1 MKRSTFTAA
10 LFCIIS
16 FSAWAQQDAMYSQ
29 YMFNMMAVNPA
40 YAGSRDVMNF
50 TCMKRWQWV
59 GIEGAPKTLTF
70 TADMPVWRERVGLG
84 ISVVNDQI
92 GITNNNSLYTSY
104 SYRIHFGSGGTL
116 ALGLQAGFTHLRANY
131 LSLTTTTGNDKVFID
146 NVNSWM
152 PNFGAGAYYSTDK
165 FYAGVSAPHLINNH
179 LIGGTESFQK
189 QHFFAMAGY
198 VIPASQTVAVKPSLL
213 MKYVQ
218 GAPLEA
224 DINVNTWFHDRVA
237 VGVSYRTGDAIVG
250 LLEMQINPQL
260 RFGYAYD
267 MTLTRIREY
276 GRGSHELMLRYE
288 LGFAKKKI
296 LTPRYF

>member
-1 MKRSTFTAA
+1 MKRSILTT
-10 LFCIIS
+10 LLCIAGLIT
-16 FSAWAQQDAMYSQ
+16 WAQQDAMYSQ
-29 YMFNMMAVNPA
+29 YMFNMLAVNPA
-40 YAGSRDVMNF
+40 YAGSRDVINF
-50 TCMKRWQWV
+50 TCMKRWQW
-59 GIEGAPKTLTF
+59 IEMEGAPKTFTF
-70 TADMPVWRERVGLG
+70 TADMPVWHERVGLG

-92 GITNNNSLYTSY
+92 GVSNNNSLYTSY
-104 SYRIHFGSGGTL
+104 SYRIHFVSGGTL
-116 ALGLQAGFTHLRANY
+116 ALGLQAGFTNLRANY
-131 LSLTTTTGNDKVFID
+131 LSLTTTSGNDKVFMN

-152 PNFGAGAYYSTDK
+152 PNFGTGAYYSTDK
-165 FYAGVSAPHLINNH
+165 FYAGFSAPHLLNNH
-179 LIGGTESFQK
+179 LINGTESIQK

-198 VIPASQTVAVKPSLL
+198 VLHPSHTVAVKPSVLF
-213 MKYVQ
+213 KYVK

-224 DINVNTWFHDRVA
+224 DVNVNTWFYDRVA
-237 VGVSYRTGDAIVG
+237 VGVSYRTGDAIVA

-276 GRGSHELMLRYE
+276 SRGSHELMLRYE